1 VRFRRLGGS
10 GTLVTEFCLGTMTFG
25 TETDEPE
32 AHRILDEFVEAGGN
46 FIDTADPYS
55 DGVSEEIIGS
65 WLARRGRSDDLVIA
79 TKVFFPM
86 GDNPNEQGLS
96 ARWIKREINS
106 SLRRL
111 QLDHVDLYQAHC
123 WDPLTPLEETLAAF
137 DDLVH
142 AGKARYVGVSNFM
155 GWQLQRAAL
164 LTRIH
169 GWARIVT
176 LQPQY
181 NLLAREIEWE
191 LVPVC
196 LAEGIG
202 LLPWS
207 PLGGGWLTGKY
218 RPDER
223 PTGATRLG
231 ENPERGVE
239 AYDKRNVERTW
250 RILGEVERI
259 VRERGSGA
267 THSQVALNWLRRRPA
282 MTSVILGVRN
292 LTQLRDNI
300 SALEWKL
307 SDEEAQALD
316 EVSDPGSPYP
326 KAFIDDAAERRQAA
340 LDSSGATGERGKV

>member
-1 VRFRRLGGS
+1 VRFRPLGGS
-10 GTLVTEFCLGTMTFG
+10 GTLVSEFCLGTMTFG

-46 FIDTADPYS
+46 FVDTADPYS
-55 DGVSEEIIGS
+55 DGLSEQIIGS
-65 WLARRGRSDDLVIA
+65 WLARRARTDDLVLA

-86 GDNPNEQGLS
+86 GDGPNEQGLS
-96 ARWIKREINS
+96 ARWIKHEVEN

-111 QLDHVDLYQAHC
+111 RLDHVDLYQAHC
-123 WDPLTPLEETLAAF
+123 WDSLTPLEETLAAF
-137 DDLVH
+137 DALVR
-142 AGKARYVGVSNFM
+142 AGKVRYVGVSNFM

-164 LTRIH
+164 LTRMH
-169 GWARIVT
+169 GWARITT

-218 RPDER
+218 HPDER

-231 ENPERGVE
+231 EDPNRGVE
-239 AYDKRNVERTW
+239 AYDKRNTDRTW
-250 RILGEVERI
+250 RILGEVGRI
-259 VRERGSGA
+259 AEERGSA
-267 THSQVALNWLRRRPA
+267 VTYAQVALNWLRRRPA

-292 LTQLRDNI
+292 VPQLRDNLG
-300 SALEWKL
+300 ALEWEL
-307 SDEEAQALD
+307 SNGEARALD

-326 KAFIDDAAERRQAA
+326 KAFIDDASERRQTA
-340 LDSSGATGERGKV
+340 LNG

>member
-1 VRFRRLGGS
+1 VRLQALGRS
-10 GTLVTEFCLGTMTFG
+10 GTLVSEFCLGTMTFG

-32 AHRILDEFVEAGGN
+32 GHRILDEYVEAGGN

-55 DGVSEEIIGS
+55 DGLSEQIVGNWI
-65 WLARRGRSDDLVIA
+65 ARRGRSDDLVIA

-86 GDNPNEQGLS
+86 GDDPNEQGLS
-96 ARWIKREINS
+96 ARWIKREIEN

-111 QLDHVDLYQAHC
+111 RLDHVDLYQAHC
-123 WDPLTPLEETLAAF
+123 WDSLTPLEETLAAF

-142 AGKARYVGVSNFM
+142 AGKVRYLGVSNFM

-169 GWARIVT
+169 GWAPITT

-196 LAEGIG
+196 LEEGIG

-231 ENPERGVE
+231 EDPERGVE

-250 RILGEVERI
+250 KILEVVEWI
-259 VRERGSGA
+259 ARERGSDA
-267 THSQVALNWLRRRPA
+267 TYAQVALNWLRRRPA
-282 MTSVILGVRN
+282 MTSVVLGVRN
-292 LTQLRDNI
+292 VAQLRGNLG
-300 SALEWKL
+300 ALVWEL
-307 SDEEAQALD
+307 SDEEARALD

-326 KAFIDDAAERRQAA
+326 KAFIDDETKRRREE
-340 LDSSGATGERGKV
+340 LNR